1 MTVALCESFSFSI
14 PSPHCPIV
22 THTLTILLYIIHFL
36 YHDEHSIADTIIF
49 LKTLQFI
56 ISTNHTETSSAS
68 SMFVEI
74 RLECA
79 HLRAQKVEVGQR
91 NDEFL

>member
-22 THTLTILLYIIHFL
+22 THTHHTPIHNTFL